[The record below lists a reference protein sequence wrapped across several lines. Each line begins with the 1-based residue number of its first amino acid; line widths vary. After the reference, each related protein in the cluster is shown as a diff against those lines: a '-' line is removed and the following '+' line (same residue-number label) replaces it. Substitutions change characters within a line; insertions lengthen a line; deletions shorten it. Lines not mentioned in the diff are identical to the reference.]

1 MMDATRNEVQQ
12 LLGFNVRSSM
22 VTVASYLRERGA
34 EEMLKDPLMEI
45 ATRAI
50 DQMSE
55 EGRKTRTDIR
65 SEVKRKEAA
74 VKQLARKYRNSKID
88 EEDVKWCLYSIGD
101 NRSFLLQHRDPVQR
115 MIAYLKRYFG
125 PQQAV
130 ADDAYSLAIFG
141 GVDGSRLSHS
151 HEKQY
156 NYVLQSLTLWREI
169 LNDMFRLWC
178 LAEEDMLDPAC
189 PYKLEDTGQ
198 GAQRVQEAPRV
209 AKAMRD
215 LLFRTQTKL
224 GSWVGS
230 SVVHLGDKNV
240 PNALMFLDKYTQVA
254 RILSPIC
261 ICLDRLPELC
271 QENAK
276 TQSYIETVFGGVE
289 KTRKDILVDFF
300 KSAFD
305 GSGADNFFDAGSC
318 ELFILVLFILL
329 TWKRY

>member
-1 MMDATRNEVQQ
+1 
-12 LLGFNVRSSM
+12 
-22 VTVASYLRERGA
+22 
-34 EEMLKDPLMEI
+34 
-45 ATRAI
+45 
-50 DQMSE
+50 
-55 EGRKTRTDIR
+55 
-65 SEVKRKEAA
+65 
-74 VKQLARKYRNSKID
+74 
-88 EEDVKWCLYSIGD
+88 LYSIGD

-115 MIAYLKRYFG
+115 MIGYLKRYFG
-125 PQQAV
+125 PQLAV
-130 ADDAYSLAIFG
+130 VDDAYSLAIFG

-198 GAQRVQEAPRV
+198 GVQRVQESPRV

-271 QENAK
+271 QENPK
-276 TQSYIETVFGGVE
+276 TQSFIDTVFGGVE

-318 ELFILVLFILL
+318 IDGRMTSAWHWCSQVA
-329 TWKRY
+329 TKRYYPVLRLSGFSSFDGDWAEND